1 VEHPRGDKDCANSS
15 VALPKKNNTKKRY
28 TAESERRG
36 EKEERSG
43 T

>member
-15 VALPKKNNTKKRY
+15 VALPKKIIRKRD
-28 TAESERRG
+28 TSQRARG